1 MSEVAPETAAA
12 PKPLDAATRAALADL
27 MASRANVYRLLS
39 RCYRSEVDAAL
50 AAELADEFAFASDDA
65 SLTEALDVMRAALA
79 GADDAAL
86 EQLAV
91 TFDRVFFGIGPLTA
105 RHAFPYESVYTSD
118 RGIMMQDAYAQVVRA
133 YRDQHL
139 AKDASFTEPEDH
151 VAVELAFMATLA
163 DRAATF
169 LGAGTAEGDAAAD
182 ETVRQS
188 LAFAQGHLL
197 NWVDR
202 FCVDLRT
209 AAAVD
214 GENGFYV
221 ALARFTDAF
230 VREDAALLD
239 DMLD

>member
-1 MSEVAPETAAA
+1 
-12 PKPLDAATRAALADL
+12 

-65 SLTEALDVMRAALA
+65 SLTEALDAMRAALA

-91 TFDRVFFGIGPLTA
+91 TFDRVFFGMGPLTA

-151 VAVELAFMATLA
+151 LAVELAFMATLA

-169 LGAGTAEGDAAAD
+169 LGANTAEGDAAAD

-214 GENGFYV
+214 GEDGFYV